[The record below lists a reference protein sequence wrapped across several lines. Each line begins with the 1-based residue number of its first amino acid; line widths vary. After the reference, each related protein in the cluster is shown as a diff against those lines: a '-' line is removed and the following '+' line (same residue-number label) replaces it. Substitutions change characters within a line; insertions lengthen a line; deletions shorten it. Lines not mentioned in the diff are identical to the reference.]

1 MARPRAGPRADRGEL
16 PTLSGERTREAALAL
31 VAPLLLALLHQHAL
45 EGSSVRPLDVES
57 LARSHAE
64 LVLAGLRAR

>member
-1 MARPRAGPRADRGEL
+1 M
-16 PTLSGERTREAALAL
+16 
-31 VAPLLLALLHQHAL
+31 APLLLALLHQHAL
-45 EGSSVRPLDVES
+45 EGGSVRPLDVES